1 MINWKLSKNLLIKK
15 MLKRKM
21 LLKLMKQKGFISE
34 IDCYSHVERGYQKRR
49 TFWDGTNQIVFS
61 EK

>member
-1 MINWKLSKNLLIKK
+1 
-15 MLKRKM
+15 M

-34 IDCYSHVERGYQKRR
+34 MDCYSHVERGYQKRR

-61 EK
+61 EKWSWMPNGLPNDS